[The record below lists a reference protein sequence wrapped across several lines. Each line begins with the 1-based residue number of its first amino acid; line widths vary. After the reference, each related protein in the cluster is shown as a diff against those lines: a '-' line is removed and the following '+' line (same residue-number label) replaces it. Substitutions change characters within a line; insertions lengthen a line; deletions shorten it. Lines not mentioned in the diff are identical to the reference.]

1 MRDNRRISDNRVVST
16 AVEARDFLV
25 EARYFLQAKR
35 SYHAR
40 LGHPPGHFYSP
51 IPSAADIRRV
61 HNTREYPTDLV
72 GIDIREGPQL
82 ALVAEMGAT
91 SLEMPFTDSSQPG
104 LRYQFDN
111 LFFLRG
117 DGVMLYGILR
127 HFEPKRVIEVG
138 SGFSSAL
145 MLDVND
151 RWLSGKTRF
160 TFIEPDP
167 ERLNALLRPADKE
180 SVTLLT
186 KEVQDVDLGLF
197 DQLES
202 GDILFIDS
210 SHVSKI
216 GSDLNHLIFNVL
228 PHLRAGVIV
237 HFHDI
242 FWPFE
247 YIKDWAEAGWAWNED
262 YLLRAFLSYN
272 THFEILLFNNWLAH
286 FRADRVL
293 SILPGWSTENG
304 SQNGSLWLRVAGSS

>member
-1 MRDNRRISDNRVVST
+1 MLDDVKRSIKDNRVITT
-16 AVEARDFLV
+16 AAKARDLF
-25 EARYFLQAKR
+25 QAKYK
-35 SYHAR
+35 YHAR

-61 HNTREYPTDLV
+61 HNTRECPTELG

-104 LRYQFDN
+104 LRYRFDN
-111 LFFLRG
+111 GFFTRG
-117 DGVMLYGILR
+117 DGVILYGILR
-127 HFEPKRVIEVG
+127 HFEPSRVIEVG

-151 RWLSGKTRF
+151 RWLSGRTRF
-160 TFIEPDP
+160 TFIEPYPD
-167 ERLNALLRPADKE
+167 RLNALLRPADRE
-180 SVTLLT
+180 RVTLLANA
-186 KEVQDVDLGLF
+186 VQDVDSGLF

-210 SHVSKI
+210 SHVSKA
-216 GSDLNHLIFNVL
+216 GSDVNHLIFNVL

-247 YIKDWAEAGWAWNED
+247 NLKEWAEAGWAWNET

-272 THFEILLFNNWLAH
+272 THFEILLFNNWLAYFH
-286 FRADRVL
+286 SDKVL
-293 SILPGWSTENG
+293 SILPSWSTE
-304 SQNGSLWLRVAGSS
+304 NGSLWLRVASSS